1 MKSKS
6 NHSSG
11 SPIINHS
18 THASDILS
26 HISYAALKPDDQQVV
41 QSVFDAF
48 QSSNADHHT
57 LASAFKGLSVEV
69 FRKKHELSES
79 VEIFSNRL
87 DGINPT
93 TIHLLNTAQKKALHQ
108 ELLFGFY
115 IFSAQFYLHE
125 VESNKQYLKNI
136 SERLHQTTNF
146 INLINCDK
154 IDGPQAILARELG
167 ENDKLCKYLAIPLG
181 QEIAGRAAKFIDS
194 QTDVI
199 EGMMDPLNERRLFW
213 VWGEDVVAWLLR
225 LLPESFANKKGAEEA
240 LHAPDGIL
248 GAVGWSLYYAR
259 FSIELGL
266 LLKHTL
272 QGSWMNKDEALIP
285 AYERFQ
291 SQWQQR
297 KFIMLNDLAWA
308 TVNLVTYF
316 WLVGKGLMGYLGDVL
331 TVSLLLFDASVTLWR
346 YFEEDTLHNQT
357 MLRIEKDIQAIEEK
371 LIKASIEDQA
381 TLKHQ
386 LKTLKAKQHQSEFDW
401 RYKKYQLA
409 LDVTYAVALI
419 CTYAMACCFLLPAG
433 MLNPATSFVLGMAGS
448 TLCLAITIAYTVI
461 SGAIDIQKTQ
471 NTVKEL
477 QQGGMDLLEQFK
489 SEQNPDMQKLIY
501 LDLIHSVH
509 QNEFHSQMVTHQK
522 RELIRKV
529 LIDTMIPGMVF
540 LTLLFLPLGTGIGVL
555 ATGLA
560 IMAASKYMMDQYKP
574 QQQALPD
581 FDEKAYQAFKDKPSL
596 KLVKDVVDEAPSKPG
611 FFENKQPSA
620 SKDTDHQVT
629 DWDISQETPGSS
641 KT

>member
-6 NHSSG
+6 IHTSNSSIENHSA
-11 SPIINHS
+11 
-18 THASDILS
+18 HASDILS
-26 HISYAALKPDDQQVV
+26 HISYAALKPSDQLVV

-57 LASAFKGLSVEV
+57 LASAFKGLSVDV

-87 DGINPT
+87 DSINPT
-93 TIHLLNTAQKKALHQ
+93 TIHLLNHAQKKALHQ

-115 IFSAQFYLHE
+115 IFSTQFYLHE

-136 SERLHQTTNF
+136 AEKLHQTTNL
-146 INLINCDK
+146 IHVINCDK
-154 IDGPQAILARELG
+154 LEGPKAILARELG

-181 QEIAGRAAKFIDS
+181 QEIANRTTKFIDS
-194 QTDVI
+194 QTDAI
-199 EGMMDPLNERRLFW
+199 KGMMDPLNERRLFW

-225 LLPESFANKKGAEEA
+225 LLPDSFANKKSAEKA

-259 FSIELGL
+259 FTIELGL

-272 QGSWMNKDEALIP
+272 QGPWMNEDEALIP

-316 WLVGKGLMGYLGDVL
+316 WLVGKGLMGYLGDVV

-357 MLRIEKDIQAIEEK
+357 MLRIEKDIQAIEDK
-371 LIKASIEDQA
+371 LIKANDEEQGV
-381 TLKHQ
+381 LKHQ
-386 LKTLKAKQHQSEFDW
+386 LKTLKAKQRKSEFDW

-433 MLNPATSFVLGMAGS
+433 ILNPATSFALGMAGS

-461 SGAIDIQKTQ
+461 SGVIDIQKTQ

-477 QQGGMDLLEQFK
+477 QQDGLDLLEQFNREK
-489 SEQNPDMQKLIY
+489 SPDMQKLIY
-501 LDLIHSVH
+501 LDLVHSVH
-509 QNEFHSQMVTHQK
+509 QNEFHSQMVAHQK
-522 RELIRKV
+522 RELVRKV

-540 LTLLFLPLGTGIGVL
+540 LTLVFLPIGAGIGAL

-560 IMAASKYMMDQYKP
+560 LMAMSKYMLDQYKP

-581 FDEKAYQAFKDKPSL
+581 FDEKAYQAFKDEPSL
-596 KLVKDVVDEAPSKPG
+596 ELIKDVVDEAPKKPG
-611 FFENKQPSA
+611 FFDSKQTSEN
-620 SKDTDHQVT
+620 KDTDHQGSE
-629 DWDISQETPGSS
+629 WDIAQDTPGSGN
-641 KT
+641 T